1 MTDPT
6 ARRRR
11 QIKLRPVELDEP
23 LRWGCSSKGWHC
35 CVDMH
40 VPVRPYD
47 MLRLRHEVG
56 KPAQH
61 LINDQMV
68 TFSWD
73 ESGFLT
79 GRLATRPY
87 ERDREA
93 CIFFEELT
101 NVQARAL
108 RENEPGRFATLPD
121 HVRQAATSERA
132 GEWRIAGLC
141 GVHAG
146 RPEACRGYPFQRD
159 PARERREHDSPVVS
173 VGRCGTCSLSG
184 NTTVREVLTENNLD
198 EFWRAD
204 DAWLDVARYA
214 HSRGAANIDD
224 PDYRR
229 LPLDRSALTE
239 LWVAT
244 YVPDTTERVIE
255 RFGEQWRERIDI
267 EGDRDL
273 YRMLLEEF
281 IERVDTA
288 VEASGLAP
296 EVLGGPDEI
305 WPRPDLDHLLDA
317 ARPLLP
323 VIEVG
328 DRPAA

>member
-6 ARRRR
+6 MRHRKR
-11 QIKLRPVELDEP
+11 IKLRPVDLDEP

-40 VPVRPYD
+40 VPLRPYD
-47 MLRLRHEVG
+47 MVRLRHAAG
-56 KPAQH
+56 RPAQEI
-61 LINDQMV
+61 INDQLV
-68 TFSWD
+68 TFAWD

-79 GRLATRPY
+79 GRLATQPY

-93 CIFFEELT
+93 CVFFEELT

-108 RENEPGRFATLPD
+108 REDEPERFASLPD
-121 HVRQAATSERA
+121 HVRQAAESERA

-173 VGRCGTCSLSG
+173 VGRCGTCALSG
-184 NTTVREVLTENNLD
+184 NTTVREVLTENELD

-204 DAWLDVARYA
+204 DAWLEVARYA

-224 PDYRR
+224 SDYRR
-229 LPLDRSALTE
+229 LPLEAAALTE

-244 YVPDTTERVIE
+244 YVPDTNASVLEH
-255 RFGEQWRERIDI
+255 FGEQWRSPLDLD
-267 EGDRDL
+267 GDRDL
-273 YRMLLEEF
+273 YRVMLEEF
-281 IERVDTA
+281 IERVDAA
-288 VEASGLAP
+288 VERSGLDP
-296 EVLGGPDEI
+296 TSLGGPDED
-305 WPRPDLDHLLDA
+305 WPRPDLDRLLDG
-317 ARPLLP
+317 ARLLLP
-323 VIEVG
+323 LTDVNS
-328 DRPAA
+328 RPAA